1 MKIKYFI
8 AISLLLF
15 CVISCKSGDFKN
27 VDPVTGKATLVFRA
41 SQEEMSVYIY
51 KPIDDMYNYHYI
63 TEKFDI
69 KPNISINY
77 ELDVNDFAFVKC
89 RFSNGFRGEYLLFPG
104 DCVEINYEP
113 RAITISGSNADG
125 HSYLMDNYV
134 NRGLGYYADIIRQ
147 HITVPINYDSVY
159 DFFHRELFLSCQT
172 DLKKMEMSGSIT
184 PKFASILSKE
194 LYLRLSSS
202 FFLST
207 CYFRVLE
214 NIAPITEDF
223 TPSDEDFRQVLLQY
237 NKIYEMLQGMSG
249 DIQKMP
255 NSSIYLYLLEYFYLD
270 DKTKEKLTEG
280 YDISTFGDIPHFL
293 LASDSLQLR
302 YYGGNL
308 INSQQTLRPNKN
320 FNQEEMLSFLSNKF
334 PDSEYVAII
343 RKLMMKT
350 PLPEANDEIVIM
362 NGSPS
367 SLRDLMQMSGI
378 KGKYAYI
385 DLWATWCSAC
395 IAEFKHIDEINEL
408 LAQYNY
414 IVPVYISFDRED
426 DREVWKNGVE
436 KYNLKGY
443 HILSSRS
450 LNEDI
455 GIKVYNAKEVGLIP
469 RFILLDADSNVV
481 NNALPRKSGITELKS
496 IFAGLL
502 Q

>member
-184 PKFASILSKE
+184 PRFSSILAKNIYAGISA
-194 LYLRLSSS
+194 YS
-202 FFLST
+202 FLSI
-207 CYFRVLE
+207 YQYSLE
-214 NIAPITEDF
+214 GSKPIEDNF
-223 TPSDEDFRQVLLQY
+223 TPSEEHFQQVLLHL
-237 NKIYEMLQGMSG
+237 NRLYETLDAMSG
-249 DIQKMP
+249 DVKKMHY
-255 NSSIYLYLLEYFYLD
+255 STSRYYRLKYHYLD
-270 DKTKEKLTEG
+270 DETKEKLTEG
-280 YDISTFGDIPHFL
+280 YDKDTFGDTPYLL
-293 LASDSLQLR
+293 LASDSTQLR
-302 YYGGNL
+302 EFGNYL
-308 INSQQTLRPNKN
+308 IYDLQSIKPFYNY
-320 FNQEEMLSFLSNKF
+320 NQKKLLVYLSNKF

-343 RKLMMKT
+343 KQLMIKNQSAK
-350 PLPEANDEIVIM
+350 ANDEVVFIDD
-362 NGSPS
+362 SPS
-367 SLRDLMQMSGI
+367 SIQEMMQLSGI
-378 KGKYAYI
+378 KGKYVYI
-385 DLWATWCSAC
+385 DLWALWCGPC
-395 IAEFKHIDEINEL
+395 IAEFTYNDEIHQL
-408 LAQYNY
+408 LTQYSN
-414 IVPVYISFDRED
+414 IVPVYISIDKENEREL
-426 DREVWKNGVE
+426 WKNGVNQF
-436 KYNLKGY
+436 NLKGY
-443 HILSSRS
+443 HILASKS
-450 LNEDI
+450 LNEDF
-455 GIKVYNAKEVGLIP
+455 GTKVYHANEIGSIP
-469 RFILLDADSNVV
+469 RYLLLDPEGNIV
-481 NNALPRKSGITELKS
+481 NDNLPRKSRVTELRP
-496 IFAGLL
+496 IFAGLPK
-502 Q
+502 